1 MKTTT
6 PASAYMKANREVKMK
21 QRAATDRSRS
31 VDPSYRIDP
40 SSYVDP
46 ASRAPSAEPSA
57 EDLDKGR
64 YEDEVSLCRA
74 ICDITAASPC
84 CIVAAC
90 RDRPSES
97 LDRFAAWG
105 SPPEASQP
113 RQGEDQGPE
122 DRFLLC
128 APSKADCFGTA
139 PAVSSSSATE
149 VPAAS
154 PSTSTRASAA
164 ETSTSTGK
172 AGTRRHA

>member
-1 MKTTT
+1 MTGSDGCCSDSIGSGPPRRSPGLDRTTQGPKSTAPGHESDEILQLKKKLQSTGLMKTTT

-46 ASRAPSAEPSA
+46 ASLASSAEPSA

-84 CIVAAC
+84 CIAAAC
-90 RDRPSES
+90 RDRPSKS
-97 LDRFAAWG
+97 LDRFSAWWT
-105 SPPEASQP
+105 PPEASQP
-113 RQGEDQGPE
+113 RQG
-122 DRFLLC
+122 
-128 APSKADCFGTA
+128 
-139 PAVSSSSATE
+139 
-149 VPAAS
+149 
-154 PSTSTRASAA
+154 
-164 ETSTSTGK
+164 
-172 AGTRRHA
+172 